1 MKKETKKVAYFSM
14 EFAFDDTLKNY
25 AGGLGV
31 LAADMILSAA
41 DLGLNMVGISLIY
54 HFDDN
59 PEKAFLPNKMMKKL
73 KKTVKIEIE
82 DREVEIVIWQMD
94 IKGRTGHVV
103 PVYFLS
109 TYSENNPSWDR
120 DITRYLYSSDAY
132 TRLCQELILGVG
144 GTRVLKKLGIDV
156 STYHLNEGHAAMS
169 ALENLKENKYD
180 LEKVKKMTTF
190 TTHTPIPAGHD
201 YFDYGLVY
209 QTIAKHLPIN
219 IKELSTKNNLGMT
232 ELALNCSKKVNS
244 VSLVHEQVCEEMFPD
259 YDFQNVT
266 NGIYHPR
273 WIGKHMET
281 LFDKNIKGW
290 RHDPERLKS
299 VISNITDA
307 KIHLARK
314 KEKEDLI
321 KWINSNKI
329 YSTVTDPDNDDLL
342 SAKVLTI
349 GFARRMVPYKRA
361 DLIFR
366 DINKLRNIGYK
377 KIQLVFAGNEYDGDQ
392 YSNDLV
398 DRIKDYAHQLR
409 GQIKIVF
416 IPSYNL
422 NIAKKL
428 VAGCDIW
435 LNTPIPRFEAS
446 GTSGMKAALNGVL
459 NLSVMDGWW
468 DEAYRADVKS
478 GWGFG
483 EFLEAPDRDDSDSA
497 QLMRNLED
505 AIDCYYNRKEEWA
518 TKVKHSI
525 ALVSFFNTHRA
536 SKEYMGKIWKG

>member
-14 EFAFDDTLKNY
+14 EFAFDDSLKNY

-31 LAADMILSAA
+31 LSADMILSAA
-41 DLGLNMVGISLIY
+41 DLELDMVGISLIY

-59 PEKAFLPNKMMKKL
+59 PEKVFLPNKLMKKL

-82 DREVEIVIWQMD
+82 DREVELVIWQMD
-94 IKGRTGHVV
+94 IKGRTGHIV

-109 TYSENNPSWDR
+109 TYSENNPAWDR

-144 GTRVLKKLGIDV
+144 GTRVLKKLGVDV
-156 STYHLNEGHAAMS
+156 SCYHLNEGHAAMS

-180 LEKVKKMTTF
+180 LEKVRKMTTF
-190 TTHTPIPAGHD
+190 TTHTPIDAGHD
-201 YFDYGLVY
+201 YFDYDLVY
-209 QTIAKHLPIN
+209 RTIASHLPLN
-219 IKELSTKNNLGMT
+219 IKELSTEGSLGMT
-232 ELALNCSKKVNS
+232 ELALNTSKKVNS
-244 VSLVHEQVCEEMFPD
+244 VSLIHEQVCEEMFPD
-259 YDFQNVT
+259 YNFENVT

-273 WIGKHMET
+273 WVGKHMAS

-299 VISNITDA
+299 VVSNITDT
-307 KIHLARK
+307 KIALARK
-314 KEKEDLI
+314 KEKADLI

-329 YSTVTDPDNDDLL
+329 FSALSDPEDDDLL
-342 SAKVLTI
+342 SSSVLTI
-349 GFARRMVPYKRA
+349 GFARRMVPYKRT

-366 DINKLRNIGYK
+366 DIEKLRNIGYK
-377 KIQLVFAGNEYDGDQ
+377 KVQIIFAGNEYDGDQ

-398 DRIKDYAHQLR
+398 DRIKSYAYQLR
-409 GQIKIVF
+409 GQVKIVL

-422 NIAKKL
+422 AIAKRL

-435 LNTPIPRFEAS
+435 LNNPIPRHEAS
-446 GTSGMKAALNGVL
+446 GTSGMKAALNGAL

-468 DEAYRADVKS
+468 AEAYRADVKS

-483 EFLEAPDRDDSDSA
+483 EFLEAPDRDESDA
-497 QLMRNLED
+497 IQLMRNLSD
-505 AIDCYYNRKEEWA
+505 AIDCYYNRKDEWA

-536 SKEYMGKIWKG
+536 NKEYMSKIWKG